1 MTRLVVAL
9 VALPIVLIPIWYGGL
24 WAVALAVAASLLAG
38 HELYDL
44 MERGHYR
51 PARWIG
57 LPWLVLMVLAQA
69 DAYFAWST
77 AARFSWFSPTLLVTV
92 GLILALTYSLSQTD
106 HPMNTWMS
114 TSTGAIYMGVLI
126 GQFLALRLIEDGFW
140 WLLLGLTLTWT
151 NDTIAYLVGSA
162 VGEHKL
168 WPRISPKK
176 SWEGTVAGWLSAAV
190 AGLLFVHWAPLQI
203 PMGLTVFL
211 GLASGILA
219 LLGDLSVSMLKRQ
232 VGVKDS
238 SHLLPGHGGILDRM
252 DSLLFVIP
260 FIYQTVLLIS

>member
-1 MTRLVVAL
+1 
-9 VALPIVLIPIWYGGL
+9 VALPIVLIPLWYGGL
-24 WAVALAVAASLLAG
+24 WAVGLAVAVSLLAG
-38 HELYDL
+38 HELYNL
-44 MERGHYR
+44 MERGRYR

-57 LPWLVLMVLAQA
+57 FPWLVLLVLTHA

-77 AARFSWFSPTLLVTV
+77 ASRISWFSPTLLATI
-92 GLILALTYSLSQTD
+92 GLILALTYSLFQTD

-114 TSTGAIYMGVLI
+114 TSTGALYTGVLI
-126 GQFLALRLIEDGFW
+126 GQFLGLRLLEDGFW
-140 WLLLGLTLTWT
+140 WLLLGLILTWT
-151 NDTIAYLVGSA
+151 NDTVAYLVGSA

-176 SWEGTVAGWLSAAV
+176 SWEGTLAGWASAAI
-190 AGLLFVHWAPLQI
+190 AGAVFVQLTPLSI
-203 PMGLTVFL
+203 PMATAIFL
-211 GLASGILA
+211 GLVSGVLA

-238 SHLLPGHGGILDRM
+238 GRLLPGHGGILDRL

-260 FIYQTVLLIS
+260 FIYQSALLIG